1 MIRGILSLKLSLIKQ
16 PTIMADIHLLGI
28 KFIEQNTQDGLEFVY
43 KPDVPKLK
51 VIGTI
56 LIAAEEEEEEG
67 CVFLT
72 QKQLNQVL
80 LGKDVD
86 LKLVDDTWSPA
97 KPLNKE
103 QIKKIG
109 LVTIDAEYLGT
120 AGDVRCYEALK
131 VTE

>member
-1 MIRGILSLKLSLIKQ
+1 
-16 PTIMADIHLLGI
+16 MADIHLLGI
-28 KFIEQNTQDGLEFVY
+28 QFIEQNTQDGLEFTY

-51 VIGTI
+51 VLSTI
-56 LIAAEEEEEEG
+56 LIAAEEEEAEG
-67 CVFLT
+67 CLFVT
-72 QKQLNQVL
+72 QKQL
-80 LGKDVD
+80 
-86 LKLVDDTWSPA
+86 DDTWTPA
-97 KPLNKE
+97 KPLSKE